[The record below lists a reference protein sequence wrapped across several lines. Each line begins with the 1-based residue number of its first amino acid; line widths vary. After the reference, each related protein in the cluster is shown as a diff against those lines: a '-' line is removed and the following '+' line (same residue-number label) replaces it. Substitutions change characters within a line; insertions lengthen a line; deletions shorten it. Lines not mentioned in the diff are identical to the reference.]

1 MAENRTMSVLD
12 KIVRQKERE
21 VSRLKSQNNVADMK
35 RKAYEATECRDLCE
49 ALKNCPHVPVIAEI
63 KRSSPS
69 EGSIREVENVGILA
83 SMYRSGGAAALSV
96 LTDEPFFGGRPV
108 DLENARSAVDLPVL
122 RKDFIIDSAQLYESR
137 IIGAD
142 AVLLIAAAL
151 EASVLCDLYHEAK
164 ELGMTPL
171 VEVHSAEE
179 LERVLKLDPD
189 IVGVN
194 NRNLKTLAVNLETCM
209 ELRRMVPPETIVVG
223 ESGIKEPKDIAMLR
237 KAGIDAFL
245 IGTSLMKSPDPA
257 LALKMLCAAGV

>member
-1 MAENRTMSVLD
+1 MSVLD
-12 KIVRQKERE
+12 KIVRQKEQE
-21 VSRLKSQNNVADMK
+21 VSRLKSENNAAEMK
-35 RKAYEATECRDLCE
+35 RMAYQSTDCRDLVQ
-49 ALKNCPHVPVIAEI
+49 ALKNCPHAPVIAEI
-63 KRSSPS
+63 KRFSPS
-69 EGSIREVENVGILA
+69 EGSIREVEDVGILA
-83 SMYRSGGAAALSV
+83 ALYQKGGAAALSV
-96 LTDEPFFGGRPV
+96 LTDEPFFGGRPI

-122 RKDFIIDSAQLYESR
+122 RKDFIIDPVQLYESR

-151 EASVLCDLYHEAK
+151 DAMVLDDLYREAR

-179 LERVLKLDPD
+179 LDQVLKLDPA

-194 NRNLKTLAVNLETCM
+194 NRNLKTFEVNLETCM
-209 ELRRMVPPETIVVG
+209 DLRRMIPPETIVVG
-223 ESGIKEPKDIAMLR
+223 ESGIKEPQDIVMLR
-237 KAGIDAFL
+237 RAGIDAFL

>member
-1 MAENRTMSVLD
+1 MSILD
-12 KIVRQKERE
+12 KIVNQKEQE
-21 VSRLKSQNNVADMK
+21 VGRLKRENDVADMK
-35 RKAYEATECRDLCE
+35 RKAYRATDCRDLCQ
-49 ALKNCPHVPVIAEI
+49 ALRNCPHAPVIAEI

-69 EGSIREVENVGILA
+69 EGSIREVGDVAVLA
-83 SMYRSGGAAALSV
+83 SMYRKGGASALSV

-122 RKDFIIDSAQLYESR
+122 RKDFIIDSVQLYESR
-137 IIGAD
+137 IMGAD

-151 EASVLCDLYHEAK
+151 EASVLCDLFHEAK

-194 NRNLKTLAVNLETCM
+194 NRNLKTFAVNLETCV
-209 ELRRMVPPETIVVG
+209 ELRRMIPPETIVVG
-223 ESGIKEPKDIAMLR
+223 ESGIREPKDIAMLR
-237 KAGIDAFL
+237 RAGIDAFL

-257 LALKMLCAAGV
+257 LTLKTLCAAGVQP